1 MCFMLLFLVFLILER
16 NATKMMINV
25 PQSKDMFCDF
35 LIAHIWQKFL
45 KDSAYDYS
53 NDYDLLEDLN
63 IVQKFYTY
71 LGAKQL
77 KQFNINSALDLQ
89 KFVKQVYHNLTNSG
103 IDF

>member
-35 LIAHIWQKFL
+35 LMAHIWQKFL

-53 NDYDLLEDLN
+53 NDY
-63 IVQKFYTY
+63 
-71 LGAKQL
+71 
-77 KQFNINSALDLQ
+77 
-89 KFVKQVYHNLTNSG
+89 VK
-103 IDF
+103 

>member
-1 MCFMLLFLVFLILER
+1 
-16 NATKMMINV
+16 MMINV
-25 PQSKDMFCDF
+25 PQSKDVLCDF
-35 LIAHIWQKFL
+35 LLAHIWQKFL
-45 KDSAYDYS
+45 KDSSYDYS

-71 LGAKQL
+71 FGANQL

-89 KFVKQVYHNLTNSG
+89 KFVKQAYHNLTNSG